1 MTRLS
6 FEIKSKDLI
15 KWQGQVVMSR
25 SEEPYFERLFARLAL
40 DQKPERV
47 LEIGFGLGISASLIQ
62 RLLCPDVHHIVEIDE
77 GIYSDLQRFATEHQS
92 VTATLGDWRC
102 ISTSGLYDFVFY
114 DPFDFFE
121 KTQKDC
127 ISEAA
132 KLKSLISRSGVLCHP
147 HFGDGE
153 PRDIP
158 GFKSVILEKYEV
170 EPISMADG
178 SECKHAA
185 TVLCYPLI

>member
-6 FEIKSKDLI
+6 FEVKSKDLI
-15 KWQGQVVMSR
+15 RWQGQVVMSR
-25 SEEPYFERLFARLAL
+25 SEEPYFERLFSRIAL
-40 DQKPERV
+40 DHKPKRI

-77 GIYSDLQRFATEHQS
+77 GIYADLQKFAIEHQS
-92 VTATLGDWRC
+92 VTAVLGDWYSA
-102 ISTSGLYDFVFY
+102 STLGLYDFVFY

-121 KTQKDC
+121 KKQDDY
-127 ISEAA
+127 ISEAV
-132 KLKSLISRSGVLCHP
+132 KLRSLIGRSGVLCHP

-158 GFKSVILEKYEV
+158 GFRNVVLERYEV
-170 EPISMADG
+170 KNISMADG
-178 SECKHAA
+178 SECAHAA
-185 TVLCYPLI
+185 TVLCYPSI